1 MRGVCVCVCPCVCVC
16 VPVCVCRGEEAGGGF
31 RAILPCGPDKE
42 SWEEV
47 VGSASSQLQGWGGG
61 GKGDEMSVLPAWST
75 ALPGDSRVL

>member
-1 MRGVCVCVCPCVCVC
+1 MCVCVCALACVCARLCVCVGERRQEEDSGRYF
-16 VPVCVCRGEEAGGGF
+16 PV
-31 RAILPCGPDKE
+31 GPDKE

-75 ALPGDSRVL
+75 ALRGDSRVL